1 MNKNEFF
8 KMIEGWPFVILGSL
22 IFTAGLEFF
31 LVPYGMVDGG
41 VVGISIM
48 LAKITG
54 ISFSIYLVIL
64 NIPFFWLGYKQIG
77 LTFCI
82 NTVVAIIT
90 VSISSSQMHHF
101 YSGLITDQG
110 ILLAIFGGVLMGVG
124 VGVVM
129 RAGGTTDGVEILSL
143 IVSNKTPFNVGTI
156 IMSINAFILLASG
169 FVFGWDKALFSIIAY
184 YLASKTITLVTEG
197 LDKSRAAW
205 IISDKHEE
213 IGKAIQDRLG
223 RAVTYLHAEGGYSG
237 DEKKVVFVV
246 ISDLEDTKLKKI
258 VKEIDKHAFLSTGH
272 VHEVKGSNFK
282 KKGIH

>member
-1 MNKNEFF
+1 MNKNEFL
-8 KMIEGWPFVILGSL
+8 KMIKGWPFVILGSL
-22 IFTAGLEFF
+22 IFTVGLDFF
-31 LVPYGMVDGG
+31 LVTYGMVDGG

-54 ISFSIYLVIL
+54 VSFSIYLIIL
-64 NIPFFWLGYKQIG
+64 NLPFFWLGYKQIG

-82 NTVVAIIT
+82 NTVLAIIT
-90 VSISSSQMHHF
+90 VSITSSQIHHF
-101 YSGLITDQG
+101 HFEPFTDQA
-110 ILLAIFGGVLMGVG
+110 ILLAVFGGVLMGAG
-124 VGVVM
+124 VGIVM

-143 IVSNKTPFNVGTI
+143 IISNKTPFNVGTV
-156 IMSINAFILLASG
+156 IMFINAFILLASG

-184 YLASKTITLVTEG
+184 YIASKVITLVTEG

-205 IISDKHEE
+205 IISDKYDE

-223 RAVTYLHAEGGYSG
+223 RTITYLKAEGGYSG
-237 DEKKVVFVV
+237 EDKKVIFVV

-258 VKEIDKHAFLSTGH
+258 VKEIDKNAFLSTGH